1 MMTAGRVDTLEPQ
14 PWDRLARSVAE
25 LGGHC
30 PAAGP
35 SLTGLAW
42 DSRDVHPGDL
52 FVAVRGAEHDGHHHL
67 AEAARAGA
75 AALVVVEPPAD
86 RPAPLV
92 VVPDGRRA
100 LSAMSARLFG
110 DPGRRMRLVGVTGT
124 DGKTTTT
131 HLTVAVLQGLGL
143 KTCAVSTV
151 AFVSGDGTS
160 VPNQTDMTTPEAPIL
175 HRFLAEQLLQGVKT
189 GVVEVTSHALVQ
201 HRVDDCSFRV
211 AVVTNLTPEHL
222 DFHGSFE
229 AYAAAKG
236 EMLALL
242 GGGVATDR
250 GVLVTAAEDPELDR
264 FRRRW
269 PGLRL
274 EFGIEAGDLRAV
286 QIQELR
292 AGTGFRLLFRGQ
304 ELPVQTQLVGRH
316 NVLNALAA
324 AAVGLA
330 SGGRLDEVAVGLSRF
345 AGVVGRLQR
354 VDRGQPFCLIVD
366 FAHTVHGLEEVLR
379 ALRARTR
386 GRIWVVFGSAGGRD
400 ALKRP
405 GLGQTVARLAD
416 RAILTTDDPRHES
429 PAAIAREISA
439 GMEVEGWHGGAEF
452 QVVLDRA
459 EAVREAVAAAG
470 PGDTVLLAGKGGQRQ
485 MYLSSGGVPW
495 DEVAVAEAAL
505 AEEGY
510 GALS

>member
-1 MMTAGRVDTLEPQ
+1 MTHGRVDMLEPQ

-42 DSRDVHPGDL
+42 DSRDVRPGDL

-100 LSAMSARLFG
+100 LSAICARLFG
-110 DPGRRMRLVGVTGT
+110 DPGRQMGLVGVTGT

-131 HLTVAVLQGLGL
+131 HLTAAVLRGLGL

-151 AFVSGDGTS
+151 AFLSGDGTS
-160 VPNQTDMTTPEAPIL
+160 VPNLTDMTTPEAPIL
-175 HRFLAEQLLQGVKT
+175 HRFLAEQLLKGVST

-201 HRVDDCSFRV
+201 HRVADCSFQV
-211 AVVTNLTPEHL
+211 AVLTNLTPEHL

-229 AYAAAKG
+229 AYATAKG
-236 EMLALL
+236 QLL
-242 GGGVATDR
+242 DLLVDGAAVDS
-250 GVLVTAAEDPELDR
+250 GVLVTAAEDPELER

-269 PGLRL
+269 PGRQL
-274 EFGIEAGDLRAV
+274 EFGTEAGDLRAV
-286 QIQELR
+286 QIQER
-292 AGTGFRLLFRGQ
+292 QAGTGFNLLFRGQ
-304 ELPVQTQLVGRH
+304 EQPVQSQLIGRH
-316 NVLNALAA
+316 NLLNSLAA

-330 SGGRLDEVAVGLSRF
+330 SGGRLDQVAVGLGRF
-345 AGVVGRLQR
+345 AGVAGRLQR

-366 FAHTVHGLEEVLR
+366 FAHTVHGLEEVLG

-400 ALKRP
+400 ASKRP

-429 PAAIAREISA
+429 PAAIAAEISA
-439 GMEVEGWHGGAEF
+439 GMEVEGWRDGA
-452 QVVLDRA
+452 QYRVLLDRA
-459 EAVREAVAAAG
+459 AAVRAAVAAAA

-485 MYLSSGGVPW
+485 MYLSGGGVPW
-495 DEVAVAEAAL
+495 DDVAVAEASL
-505 AEEGY
+505 AELGY
-510 GALS
+510 STPG